1 MFGLDAG
8 RAGQVLTGVPAT
20 SLTGRSPMLAASL
33 PLVLLLLTLASS
45 AAAAHAGGSVIDF
58 TQTVFVAAG
67 HKQHADL
74 QELQDT
80 VEPFSALRNPVEGT
94 VKVFFEVSFGAC
106 A

>member
-1 MFGLDAG
+1 
-8 RAGQVLTGVPAT
+8 
-20 SLTGRSPMLAASL
+20 MLAASV
-33 PLVLLLLTLASS
+33 PLVLLLLTLAGC
-45 AAAAHAGGSVIDF
+45 AAAAHAGSVIDF